1 VRPGLVPGVNT
12 DLVDVGE
19 GCDRA
24 SLLGYD
30 SAEFQ
35 MVVEYALMRHRRGEE
50 AGAEAT
56 ALSHGIDLT
65 SWKVIL
71 SAAIV
76 AAKEVSDGSQD

>member
-1 VRPGLVPGVNT
+1 
-12 DLVDVGE
+12 
-19 GCDRA
+19 
-24 SLLGYD
+24 
-30 SAEFQ
+30 